1 MILMVYTYTWCAVG
15 NLMTSDLLS
24 AFVQ

>member
-1 MILMVYTYTWCAVG
+1 MVYTYTWCAVG